1 MIIYLDLDGVFADF
15 KKRFKEIVHF
25 DYDTDPAG
33 AWKRLDQVDHLFLT
47 LEPLPYAHE
56 MFSIIQSKGIETK
69 MLTALPRQTGKL
81 KTAAADKTAWV
92 RQHLSSTIE
101 VICTDGWSGK
111 RVYARPDAILI
122 DDMKRNIDD
131 WREGGGIG
139 IHHTNPAD
147 TLAQL
152 AKHI

>member
-25 DYDTDPAG
+25 DYETDPAG

-47 LEPLPYAHE
+47 LEPFPYAHE
-56 MFSIIQSKGIETK
+56 MFTIIQSYGVETK
-69 MLTALPRQTGKL
+69 MLTALPRTTGKL
-81 KTAAADKTAWV
+81 NTAAADKTAWV

-111 RVYARPDAILI
+111 AAYAHPAAILI
-122 DDMKRNIDD
+122 DDMQRNIDA
-131 WREGGGIG
+131 WRAAGGVGIR
-139 IHHTNPAD
+139 HTSQED
-147 TLAQL
+147 TLMQL
-152 AKHI
+152 ARYL